1 VKSPT
6 IQVYWNGHD
15 ISRPWIV
22 SLHDGV
28 AVERIFLQT
37 RNPTKAVRHALDVV
51 AVALNLPVVWP
62 QWLKVKEVSG

>member
-1 VKSPT
+1 MKSPT
-6 IQVYWNGHD
+6 IQVYYCSGEA
-15 ISRPWIV
+15 SAPWQV
-22 SLHDGV
+22 ALHDGV

-62 QWLKVKEVSG
+62 QWLKVKEVSA

>member
-6 IQVYWNGHD
+6 IQVYWNGHV

-37 RNPTKAVRHALDVV
+37 RNPTEAVRHALDV

-62 QWLKVKEVSG
+62 PWLKVKEVSA